1 MSGVTNGMRGMQRCI
16 VGYHEKMEFMT
27 NSCAST
33 ITPTCPLGA
42 EERSSIYCAPLL
54 RLEPAPQILPSAAA
68 SKEDRTTTGLKEVE
82 AELDN
87 ILAWMDRSTAAS
99 LLMVSLAIP
108 FKTDLLIYTSRE

>member
-16 VGYHEKMEFMT
+16 VGYHEKMEFMA

-54 RLEPAPQILPSAAA
+54 PLEPAPRILPSAAA

-82 AELDN
+82 ATLDN
-87 ILAWMDRSTAAS
+87 VPVWIDISTAAKLS
-99 LLMVSLAIP
+99 MVSLAIP
-108 FKTDLLIYTSRE
+108 LKKIF